1 MKLKLAALKSFK
13 NKIKG
18 EKYYKVYG
26 RFGTEFKEYRE
37 ENIGIWDLEENYER

>member
-18 EKYYKVYG
+18 EKYY
-26 RFGTEFKEYRE
+26 
-37 ENIGIWDLEENYER
+37 GINNRSNTKSL